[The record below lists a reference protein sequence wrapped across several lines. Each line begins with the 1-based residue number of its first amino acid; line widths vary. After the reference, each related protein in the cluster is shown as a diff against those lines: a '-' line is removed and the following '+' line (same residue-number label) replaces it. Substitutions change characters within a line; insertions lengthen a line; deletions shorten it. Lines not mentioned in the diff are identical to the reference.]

1 MITIYLLIW
10 AVYIA
15 ADVWCNFYI
24 IEQINSRPDYLK
36 LNIIRGVAFV
46 LYGRFVW
53 DLSLDLHA
61 LYILVY
67 CTTSFWLLFDIFLN
81 LSRGKHLLYIG
92 KDSGYIDQYGFKYP
106 AIYYLG
112 KLVALFV
119 LTYSVTKIYQG

>member
-1 MITIYLLIW
+1 MTTIYLLIW
-10 AVYIA
+10 VVYIA

-53 DLSLDLHA
+53 DLWLDLHS
-61 LYILVY
+61 LYIFIF
-67 CTTSFWLLFDIFLN
+67 CTTSFWIGFDLALN
-81 LSRGKHLLYIG
+81 IARNKHPLYIG
-92 KDSGYIDQYGFKYP
+92 QNSGWIDQYGFKYP
-106 AIYYLG
+106 VIYYLG

-119 LTYSVTKIYQG
+119 LTYSIAKIYQ